1 MPDNTDIL
9 NNSLA
14 APVRFVEFS
23 SHTEFMIP
31 SFRKPWSLIFPRTL
45 LMFSGPAY
53 HEILG
58 CGECEHYDYSI
69 IPPPLPPRSHQHRS
83 DTREAPTS
91 CQTFPRRRKNLF
103 HHLGVGIE
111 PAIINGEN
119 TRDIFVIQRG
129 QEDKVKRK
137 DLEKFLG
144 VRKKC
149 STKKKDLCS
158 FLGVQRTEIERVVRP
173 QVRGQRDSILS
184 ADCEYGDGNLST
196 STDSSSLWSSF

>member
-1 MPDNTDIL
+1 
-9 NNSLA
+9 
-14 APVRFVEFS
+14 
-23 SHTEFMIP
+23 
-31 SFRKPWSLIFPRTL
+31 
-45 LMFSGPAY
+45 MFSGPAY

-58 CGECEHYDYSI
+58 SEEFAQYDHYDYCRDTDSL
-69 IPPPLPPRSHQHRS
+69 IPPPLPPRIRQHRG
-83 DTREAPTS
+83 DTKEASTS

-111 PAIINGEN
+111 PAIINGDN

-129 QEDKVKRK
+129 DEDKVKRK

-173 QVRGQRDSILS
+173 QVRQKRDSMMS
-184 ADCEYGDGNLST
+184 ADCEYGDGSLST

>member
-1 MPDNTDIL
+1 
-9 NNSLA
+9 
-14 APVRFVEFS
+14 
-23 SHTEFMIP
+23 
-31 SFRKPWSLIFPRTL
+31 
-45 LMFSGPAY
+45 MFSGPAY

-58 CGECEHYDYSI
+58 CGEFEHYDYCRDTDTL
-69 IPPPLPPRSHQHRS
+69 IPPPLPPRIHQPRS
-83 DTREAPTS
+83 DTKEASTA

-111 PAIINGEN
+111 PAIINGDN

-144 VRKKC
+144 VRKKT

-158 FLGVQRTEIERVVRP
+158 FLGVQRTEIEHVVRP
-173 QVRGQRDSILS
+173 QVRQQRDSLMS
-184 ADCEYGDGNLST
+184 ADCEYGDGTLST

>member
-1 MPDNTDIL
+1 
-9 NNSLA
+9 
-14 APVRFVEFS
+14 
-23 SHTEFMIP
+23 
-31 SFRKPWSLIFPRTL
+31 
-45 LMFSGPAY
+45 MFSGPAY

-58 CGECEHYDYSI
+58 CGEHYEHYDYCCDTDSM
-69 IPPPLPPRSHQHRS
+69 IPPPLPPRIHQHRS
-83 DTREAPTS
+83 DTREAATS

-111 PAIINGEN
+111 PAIINGDN
-119 TRDIFVIQRG
+119 NRDIFVIQRG
-129 QEDKVKRK
+129 QEDKVKQK

-158 FLGVQRTEIERVVRP
+158 FLGVQRFEIERVVRL
-173 QVRGQRDSILS
+173 QVRGQRDSIMS

-196 STDSSSLWSSF
+196 STDSSSLRSSF

>member
-1 MPDNTDIL
+1 
-9 NNSLA
+9 
-14 APVRFVEFS
+14 
-23 SHTEFMIP
+23 
-31 SFRKPWSLIFPRTL
+31 
-45 LMFSGPAY
+45 MFSGPAY

-58 CGECEHYDYSI
+58 CGEFEHYDYCRDTDTI
-69 IPPPLPPRSHQHRS
+69 IPPPLPPRIHQPRS
-83 DTREAPTS
+83 DTKEASTA

-111 PAIINGEN
+111 PAIINGDN

-144 VRKKC
+144 VRKKS

-173 QVRGQRDSILS
+173 QVRPQRDRDSLMS
-184 ADCEYGDGNLST
+184 ADCEYGDGTLST